1 VSTTTATE
9 LAQAPSTDSERRRAA
24 RTFVEIQDI
33 NADEF
38 GDFVALEDPEAG
50 PLASVT
56 WAELKHL
63 SEALALALRELGV
76 DKGDAVGMHMVNR
89 AEHAVTDAAALRAGA
104 TPVSFYYTLTEDQL
118 SYVAKDCR
126 TKVAFVDE
134 ALMPLWRNLRDKL
147 DLAAIVIVG
156 AVGEVD
162 GAVTFESLLARG
174 KELLAEGRGD
184 LDAIAEGLRG
194 EDTATII
201 YTSGTTGPPKG
212 AILSHAGLLFNVR
225 CCLDILASK
234 ADNLPRAKE
243 LGLVQDGGSYHQPA
257 GARGVSY
264 LPLAHIAERIFSFYT
279 AQYAV
284 GRTRFVRDLTKMAEI
299 LPEVRPLSFL
309 AVPRVW
315 EKFHSA
321 IVTKLQGESGLKKF
335 LGLRAV
341 EIARQRG
348 VAMLDQR
355 EPGLLL
361 SLQHGLFEKIIYGK
375 LREAVGLDQTVLGL
389 TGAAPITKDLLA
401 TWMGFGLVISEAF
414 GMTETHAI
422 IAYTPPGEA
431 RAGTVGKPIPGIEVK
446 IAEDGELLVQGP
458 NVFTGYLNR
467 DEATAETL
475 IDGWLHTGDLVS
487 MTDEGYLKVI
497 GRKKEL
503 IITAGGKN
511 LSPNN
516 IEEAIKTKSPIVG
529 QMLVYGDDKPF
540 VSALIVLDPEAFPV
554 WAGQHGVSADLSAAA
569 KDPKVLA
576 EVERAVREGNAEL
589 AKVEQV
595 KKWTVLGNEWT
606 PDSGELTPTMK
617 LKRPVIHD
625 KYRSEI
631 EAMYSG

>member
-1 VSTTTATE
+1 MSTAAPAGLTGDTNTE
-9 LAQAPSTDSERRRAA
+9 ERRKA
-24 RTFVEIQDI
+24 RTFLEIQDL
-33 NADEF
+33 NATEF
-38 GDFVALEDPEAG
+38 GDLVALEDPEAG
-50 PLASVT
+50 ALSTVT
-56 WAELKHL
+56 WSELKEL
-63 SEALALALRELGV
+63 SSALALALRELGV
-76 DKGDAVGMHMVNR
+76 GSGDAVGMHMVNR
-89 AEHAVTDAAALRAGA
+89 SEHAVADAAALRAGA

-118 SYVAKDCR
+118 AYVAKDCH

-134 ALMPLWRNLRDKL
+134 ALLPLWKSLTGKL
-147 DLAAIVIVG
+147 DLAAVIVVG
-156 AVGEVD
+156 AVGEID
-162 GAVTFESLLARG
+162 GCTTFEALLARG
-174 KELLAEGRGD
+174 KELLAEGRD
-184 LDAIAEGLRG
+184 ELDEIAATVKA
-194 EDTATII
+194 DDPATII

-212 AILSHAGLLFNVR
+212 AILTHAGLLFNVR
-225 CCLDILASK
+225 ACLDILAAKS
-234 ADNLPRAKE
+234 DNLPRAKE
-243 LGLVQDGGSYHQPA
+243 LGLVSEGGDYRQPA
-257 GARGVSY
+257 GAKGVSY

-284 GRTRFVRDLTKMAEI
+284 GHTRFVRDLTKMAEI

-321 IVTKLQGESGLKKF
+321 IVTKLQSESGLKKF

-341 EIARQRG
+341 EVARQRG
-348 VAMLDQR
+348 IASLDQR
-355 EPGLLL
+355 DPGLLL

-446 IAEDGELLVQGP
+446 IAEDGELLVKGP
-458 NVFTGYLNR
+458 NVFHGYLNR
-467 DEATAETL
+467 EEATAEAL
-475 IDGWLHTGDLVS
+475 QDGWLHTGDLVA

-516 IEEAIKTKSPIVG
+516 IEEAIKTKSPIVS
-529 QMLVYGDDKPF
+529 QVLAYGDAKPF
-540 VSALIVLDPEAFPV
+540 ISALIVLDPEAYPV
-554 WAGQHGVSADLSAAA
+554 WASQHGAPADIAAA
-569 KDPKVLA
+569 ADDPKVLA
-576 EVERAVREGNAEL
+576 EVGRAVSEGNTEL

-595 KKWTVLGNEWT
+595 KKWTVLGSEWT

-617 LKRPVIHD
+617 LKRNVIHD
-625 KYRSEI
+625 KYREQI
-631 EAMYSG
+631 ESMYAG